1 MSEEKMVQSVEVA
14 LRNMGVSEEVTA
26 AGQFMPRG
34 HTGSMFAGGLIGDSV
49 ADGLG
54 GAADSVATVGGALA
68 GARMHDAASG
78 MPQNMLVA
86 VTDTYVYGFAAKH
99 RSSPAEELV
108 FQVARDQ
115 IEVKVH
121 QRVNVRILE
130 LADTASGSTIQLEG
144 NRIPLTHS
152 KDVITALGS

>member
-14 LRNMGVSEEVTA
+14 LRNMGVSEEVAA
-26 AGQFMPRG
+26 AGQFMARG
-34 HTGSMFAGGLIGDSV
+34 HTGSMFAGGLIGDSL
-49 ADGLG
+49 AGDLG

-68 GARMHDAASG
+68 GARAHDAASG

-86 VTDTYVYGFAAKH
+86 VTDTHVYGFAAKH
-99 RSSPAEELV
+99 RSSPTEGLV

-152 KDVITALGS
+152 KDVITALGG

>member
-1 MSEEKMVQSVEVA
+1 
-14 LRNMGVSEEVTA
+14 
-26 AGQFMPRG
+26 
-34 HTGSMFAGGLIGDSV
+34 
-49 ADGLG
+49 
-54 GAADSVATVGGALA
+54 VATVGGALA
-68 GARMHDAASG
+68 GARGHDAASG

-86 VTDTYVYGFAAKH
+86 VTDTHVYGFAAKH
-99 RSSPAEELV
+99 RSSPAEGLV

-130 LADTASGSTIQLEG
+130 LADTAGGSTIQLEG

-152 KDVITALGS
+152 KDVITALGG